1 MKITRKKNKDTTTLS
16 FEGELTIYHV
26 AESKTELFASHE
38 RLTDKI
44 ALDLHSVS
52 EIDTAGVQLLLF
64 ARIFFANLHK
74 TVFIA
79 KSNEVVDSVLIKLD
93 ISSQF
98 TLES

>member
-1 MKITRKKNKDTTTLS
+1 MKITRKKNKETTTLS

-26 AESKTELFASHE
+26 AESKTELFANHE

-44 ALDLHSVS
+44 ALDLHNVS

-64 ARIFFANLHK
+64 ARIFFAKLHK

-79 KSNEVVDSVLIKLD
+79 KSNEVVDSVLTKLD

-98 TLES
+98 TFES

>member
-1 MKITRKKNKDTTTLS
+1 MNITRKKNKEITTLS
-16 FEGELTIYHV
+16 FEGDLTIYHV
-26 AESKTELFASHE
+26 TESKTALFAEHE
-38 RLTDKI
+38 KLTDKI
-44 ALDLHSVS
+44 ALDLQKVS

-64 ARIFFANLHK
+64 ARIFFAKLHK

-79 KSNEVVDSVLIKLD
+79 KSNEIVDSVLTRLD